1 MAIVN
6 SIILGRA
13 KGSIGNVSLS
23 TQKGRVIAK
32 QKATIVA
39 NPNTPPQQEQ
49 RSKLAKAVAAWQ
61 LVGNAVKSGI
71 TALVPLGSE
80 YNTYTSKN
88 MDIFADK
95 PFAGDKPLGSDLRG
109 SYATF
114 GRLGDLGAYADDLR
128 ADVTTF
134 IVSGQKLKEISKA
147 GDKIKVVLLD
157 AARST
162 VLQGVYT
169 VTGNEAPAGEVIID
183 IPILDASTVI
193 DPVYS
198 IWFETADGKDSTT
211 SQFN

>member
-1 MAIVN
+1 MAIVD

-39 NPNTPPQQEQ
+39 NPNTPPQQAQ

-61 LVGNAVKSGI
+61 MLGNAVKSGI
-71 TALVPLGSE
+71 TALIPLGSE

-88 MDIFADK
+88 MDIFANK
-95 PFAGDKPLGSDLRG
+95 PFYGNKPIGSDLSG

-114 GRLGDLGAYADDLR
+114 GRLGDLGAYADDL
-128 ADVTTF
+128 AAEPATF
-134 IVSGQKLKEISKA
+134 IVSGQKLKEISKV

-157 AARST
+157 SAKST
-162 VLQGVYT
+162 ALTGEYI
-169 VTGNEAPAGEVIID
+169 VTGNEAAAGDVTLD
-183 IPILDASTVI
+183 IPIAGSSGVSN
-193 DPVYS
+193 PVYAV
-198 IWFETADGKDSTT
+198 WFETADGKDSTT